1 MSRDYA
7 NRKPKSAAK
16 AGKGARSSKRNTSS
30 SNMPLIPWLLAIVLV
45 SGFGYFLWT
54 IKGSSEDVAPAINT
68 ATKSTATDKQATKPA
83 VAKKDPNALPP
94 KPQEEWTYL
103 EELENKSVDVDVPNS
118 GVVSSGL
125 YQMQCGSFPQESQAN
140 EMKARIAFMG
150 MEALVK
156 RSEGTNGVWYRVV
169 LGPFESKRDGERG
182 RHKMQKAG
190 INTCQIW
197 LWQ

>member
-7 NRKPKSAAK
+7 NRKPRPAAK
-16 AGKGARSSKRNTSS
+16 AAKTSRASKRKDTRT
-30 SNMPLIPWLLAIVLV
+30 MPIIPWLLAIVLV
-45 SGFGYFLWT
+45 SGFGYFLWM
-54 IKGSSEDVAPAINT
+54 INGSSADSTTGT
-68 ATKSTATDKQATKPA
+68 ASSTANKTDTPIAKPA
-83 VAKKDPNALPP
+83 VVKKDPNELPP

-103 EELENKSVDVDVPNS
+103 EELENKQVEVDVPNS

-125 YQMQCGSFPQESQAN
+125 YQMQCGSFRQESQAN

-156 RSEGTNGVWYRVV
+156 RSEGANGIWYRVV

-182 RHKMQKAG
+182 RHKMQKGG